1 MAETTRRLIETYYAR
16 FNAGD
21 WPGFLELLA
30 DDVVHDINQ
39 GGREHGR
46 AAFARFMERMAR
58 CYRERILD
66 LVVMVEPSGRRAAA
80 EFVVDGTYLATDEGL
95 PEARGQRYRLAGG
108 AFFAVADGRITRVT
122 NWYNLE
128 DWLRQVRDADAPR

>member
-1 MAETTRRLIETYYAR
+1 MALTTRRLIESYYER

-21 WPGFLELLA
+21 WPGFLALLA
-30 DDVVHDINQ
+30 ADVVHDINQ
-39 GGREHGR
+39 GGREQGR
-46 AAFARFMERMAR
+46 DAFAAFMAR
-58 CYRERILD
+58 MSRCYQERIEE
-66 LVVMVEPSGRRAAA
+66 LVVMVDPSGSRAAA
-80 EFVVDGTYLATDEGL
+80 EFVVAGTYVATDPGL

-128 DWLRQVRDADAPR
+128 DWLRQVRDGDAAR